1 MKYINFNN
9 AGSSK
14 SFNSVNK
21 EINSFLEIEKNY
33 GGYYAVHKYKKKI
46 NCFYD
51 NLSKL
56 INCKNKEISFL
67 TSTTLAWNLFFN
79 SLKIDKNQ
87 NILIFENEYGSN
99 LIYYKNKK
107 NNLKIV
113 NIKKN
118 GTVCFEDLKNK
129 INKHTKVVSLCHVAS
144 QCGNRIEAEKI
155 CNYVKELFPDVICVL
170 DACQSIGQIEV
181 DVKKINCDVL
191 VGSGRKYLRGPRG
204 TGFIYINDKIR
215 EKINPII
222 LDMKNSEII
231 GDKIKIKKSNIFENF
246 EFSPSLQL
254 GFSKAIEKVNNYGIY
269 KIEQNIIKKSKY
281 FRKKLENFHQI
292 TFFENLNTLTGI
304 NTLKIKGIGSLQIY
318 TYLLSKGILCSVTKP
333 SSSPLYFKKL
343 KVKDLLRISFH
354 QYNSYDD
361 INYLVKCLI
370 DLIKKKA
377 II

>member
-14 SFNSVNK
+14 PLNIVNE
-21 EINSFLEIEKNY
+21 EINSFLEVENNY
-33 GGYYAVHKYKKKI
+33 GGYYAVVKFKNKL
-46 NCFYD
+46 NCFYN

-56 INCKNKEISFL
+56 INCKQREISFL

-79 SLKIDKNQ
+79 SLKINKNQ

-99 LIYYKNKK
+99 LIYYKNKRH
-107 NNLKIV
+107 NLKIV

-118 GTVCFEDLKNK
+118 GKVCFEDLKKK
-129 INKHTKVVSLCHVAS
+129 INKYTKVVSLCHVATH
-144 QCGNRIEAEKI
+144 CGNKIEAEKI
-155 CNYVKELFPDVICVL
+155 FNYVKDLFPEVICVL
-170 DACQSIGQIEV
+170 DACQSIGQVEV

-204 TGFIYINDKIR
+204 TGFIYINEKIR
-215 EKINPII
+215 NKISPMI

-246 EFSPSLQL
+246 EFSPSLQVGL
-254 GFSKAIEKVNNYGIY
+254 SKALERVNEYGIY
-269 KIEQNIIKKSKY
+269 NIEQNIIRKSKY
-281 FRKKLENFHQI
+281 FRKKLEKFNQI
-292 TFFENLNTLTGI
+292 TFFENLSTLTGI
-304 NTLKIKGIGSLQIY
+304 NTLKIKGLSSLKIY
-318 TYLLSKGILCSVTKP
+318 TYLLSKGILCSISKY
-333 SSSPLYFKKL
+333 SSSLLYFKKL
-343 KVKDLLRISFH
+343 KVNDLIRISIH
-354 QYNSYDD
+354 QYNTYDD

-370 DLIKKKA
+370 DLITKKA